1 MKLQNP
7 VASLIS
13 APFQNNWNFGIS
25 ATFLQPFLSYT
36 TKAYTTYAVN
46 TESTYDWQNSQW
58 IVPVNATVSQLLN
71 FGKQPGKATRAIHA
85 RRTLLSGEAQW
96 RSRLGTALLCNVA
109 VSKITY

>member
-25 ATFLQPFLSYT
+25 ATSLQPFLSYT

-71 FGKQPGKATRAIHA
+71 FWKATRESNPCNSRSADAII
-85 RRTLLSGEAQW
+85 RRSPMAEPIGDCASL
-96 RSRLGTALLCNVA
+96 
-109 VSKITY
+109 